1 MKRIRLGKIAGA
13 HGVRGM
19 VKISYFGDTPEALSD
34 YGPLYTAETGDEK
47 ISLTLKGASGKHLL
61 AAIEGIAEK
70 NAADALNGTELWV
83 ERAALPAP
91 PQGQYYIEDLVGLK
105 ALDNKDGSEIGTV
118 TAVQNFGAGDLLEI
132 KPKGQESFFL
142 VLTKE
147 NVPVVDIDGGYIKIE
162 RPEEI

>member
-13 HGVRGM
+13 HGVKGL
-19 VKISYFGDTPEALSD
+19 VKISYFGDDPKALGG
-34 YGPLYTAETGDEK
+34 YGPFYTAETGDEK

-61 AAIEGIAEK
+61 AAAQGVDEK

-91 PQGQYYIEDLVGLK
+91 PQGQYYIEDLIGLK
-105 ALDNKDGSEIGTV
+105 ALDNKDGAEIGTV

-147 NVPVVDIDGGYIKIE
+147 NVPDVAIEHGYIKIE